1 MTTKVFFVL
10 GTPTFTVDTLQIGF
24 VSTDVI
30 KYILVISQEFL
41 RVLPKKFLQL
51 CSLGL
56 VDD

>member
-1 MTTKVFFVL
+1 MTAKVFFVL
-10 GTPTFTVDTLQIGF
+10 STPTFTVGTLQVGF

-41 RVLPKKFLQL
+41 RVLPKEFLQL

-56 VDD
+56 ADD